1 MSPEKFVAHLNH
13 QELRVIAAD
22 AQPMLVEWWNVS
34 RLHKHGNQAVWSELA
49 FCLAVR
55 RVARL
60 PHWQQVLLAEAGI
73 EYGWQTLKPEYIK
86 DTKPPM
92 EAGLAPKSTAMH
104 EAINAWNS
112 KLA

>member
-1 MSPEKFVAHLNH
+1 MSPEKVVAHLNH
-13 QELRVIAAD
+13 QELRTVTTD

-49 FCLAVR
+49 WALAVR
-55 RVARL
+55 RVAKL
-60 PHWQQVLLAEAGI
+60 PHWQQVVLAEAGI

-86 DTKPPM
+86 DAKPPV
-92 EAGLAPKSTAMH
+92 EAGLVPKSTAMQ

-112 KLA
+112 SVA